1 MIARKQPELAEHAFD
16 GMPHFIRLHVKP
28 LPSGGGCKC
37 ALDFTVIIIYYKN
50 MIAAT
55 KIRIYPNTQQ
65 VEKLAK
71 AFGCARWLWNN
82 SLNESQKTYQ
92 ETGKGLGHFAL
103 NNRLPELKQSVDWLG
118 ETHSQVLQAVCLNL
132 SRAFVNFFERRAA
145 YPTFKSKHGKQ
156 TIQYPQG
163 VKIIEGRKLFL
174 PKIGH
179 VKAVVH
185 CEITGTI
192 KTVTISKT
200 PTGKYFAS
208 ILTENGLDAPII
220 SFDGKILGIDMGLT
234 HLAITSDGSK
244 FDNPKHVAKA
254 QKNLKRKQKKLSR
267 KMKGSN
273 SRNKA
278 RILVAKA
285 HEKVANARKDY
296 LHKLSR
302 RLVNENQVIAVENL
316 YVKGMMR
323 NHCLAKSIGDA
334 GWGAFTGMLK
344 YKTEQAGKGYIEV
357 NRFFP
362 SSKACSCCLHV
373 QSSMPLTIR
382 SWRCDKCGS
391 IHDRDINAAQNIRN
405 EAQRMIAAGIA
416 GTANRGTVSQVRGR
430 KSSVLARAIDV
441 RSPVL

>member
-1 MIARKQPELAEHAFD
+1 
-16 GMPHFIRLHVKP
+16 
-28 LPSGGGCKC
+28 
-37 ALDFTVIIIYYKN
+37 

-55 KIRIYPNTQQ
+55 KIRIYPDAKQT
-65 VEKLAK
+65 EKLAK

-92 ETGKGLGHFAL
+92 ETGKGLGHFSL
-103 NNRLPELKQSVDWLG
+103 NNRLPVLKQTVDWLG
-118 ETHSQVLQAVCLNL
+118 ETHSQVLQSVCLNL

-145 YPTFKSKHGKQ
+145 YPTFKSKHSKQ
-156 TIQYPQG
+156 SIQYPQG
-163 VKIIEGRKLFL
+163 VKIVEGRKLFL

-185 CEITGTI
+185 RDIVGTI

-200 PTGKYFAS
+200 LTGKYFAA
-208 ILTENGLDAPII
+208 ILTENGLDAPAI
-220 SFDGKILGIDMGLT
+220 SFDGKIVGIDVGLT

-254 QKNLKRKQKKLSR
+254 QKNLKRKQQKLSR
-267 KMKGSN
+267 KVKGSN
-273 SRNKA
+273 TRNKA

-302 RLVNENQVIAVENL
+302 RLVNESQVIAVEDL
-316 YVKGMMR
+316 HVKGMMR
-323 NHCLAKSIGDA
+323 NHCLAKAISDA
-334 GWGAFTGMLK
+334 GWGSLTTMLK
-344 YKTEQAGKGYIEV
+344 YKAEQAGKGYIEV

-362 SSKACSCCLHV
+362 SSKACSCCLHI
-373 QSSMPLTIR
+373 QSSMPLNIR

-391 IHDRDINAAQNIRN
+391 LHDRDINAAKNIRN

-416 GTANRGTVSQVRGR
+416 GTANRGTVSQVKGR

-441 RSPVL
+441 RSSVL

>member
-1 MIARKQPELAEHAFD
+1 
-16 GMPHFIRLHVKP
+16 
-28 LPSGGGCKC
+28 
-37 ALDFTVIIIYYKN
+37 

-55 KIRIYPNTQQ
+55 KIRIYPDAKQT
-65 VEKLAK
+65 ERLAK

-92 ETGKGLGHFAL
+92 ETGKGLGHFSL
-103 NNRLPELKQSVDWLG
+103 NNRLPVLKQTVDWLG
-118 ETHSQVLQAVCLNL
+118 ETHSQVLQSVCLNL

-145 YPTFKSKHGKQ
+145 YPTFKSKHSKQ
-156 TIQYPQG
+156 SIQYPQG
-163 VKIIEGRKLFL
+163 VKIVEGRKLFL

-185 CEITGTI
+185 RDIVGTI

-200 PTGKYFAS
+200 LTGKYFAA
-208 ILTENGLDAPII
+208 ILTENGLDAPAI
-220 SFDGKILGIDMGLT
+220 SFDGKIVGIDVGLT

-254 QKNLKRKQKKLSR
+254 QKNLKRKQQKLSR
-267 KMKGSN
+267 KVKGSN
-273 SRNKA
+273 TRNKA

-302 RLVNENQVIAVENL
+302 RLVNESQVIAVEDL
-316 YVKGMMR
+316 HVKGMMR
-323 NHCLAKSIGDA
+323 NHCLAKAISDA
-334 GWGAFTGMLK
+334 GWGSLTTMLK
-344 YKTEQAGKGYIEV
+344 YKAEQAGKGYIEV

-362 SSKACSCCLHV
+362 SSKACSCCLHI
-373 QSSMPLTIR
+373 QSSMPLNIR

-391 IHDRDINAAQNIRN
+391 LHDRDINAAKNIRN

-416 GTANRGTVSQVRGR
+416 GTANRGTVSQVKGR

-441 RSPVL
+441 RSSVL

>member
-1 MIARKQPELAEHAFD
+1 MI
-16 GMPHFIRLHVKP
+16 
-28 LPSGGGCKC
+28 
-37 ALDFTVIIIYYKN
+37 T
-50 MIAAT
+50 AT
-55 KIRIYPNTQQ
+55 KIRIYPDTNQ

-71 AFGCARWLWNN
+71 AFGCARWFWNN
-82 SLNESQKTYQ
+82 SLAETQKVYQ
-92 ETGKGLGHFAL
+92 ETGKGLGQFSL
-103 NNRLPELKQSVDWLG
+103 NARLPGLKIDFDWLG
-118 ETHSQVLQAVCLNL
+118 ETHSQVLQSVSLNL
-132 SRAFVNFFERRAA
+132 SRAFINFFERRAK
-145 YPTFKSKHGKQ
+145 YPNFKNKHSKQ

-163 VKIIEGRKLFL
+163 VKIVEGRKLFL

-185 CEITGTI
+185 REITGTI

-200 PTGKYFAS
+200 PTGKYFAA
-208 ILTENGLDAPII
+208 ILTENGLDAPAI
-220 SFDGKILGIDMGLT
+220 SLDGKILGIDVGLT

-254 QKNLKRKQKKLSR
+254 QKNLRRKQRKLSR
-267 KMKGSN
+267 KVKGSN
-273 SRNKA
+273 TRNKA

-302 RLVNENQVIAVENL
+302 RLVDENQVIAVDDL
-316 YVKGMMR
+316 HVKGMMR

-334 GWGAFTGMLK
+334 GWGSFTTMLK

-373 QSSMPLTIR
+373 QSSMPLNIR
-382 SWRCDKCGS
+382 SWRCDKCGTS
-391 IHDRDINAAQNIRN
+391 HDRDINAAQNIRN

-416 GTANRGTVSQVRGR
+416 GTAGRGTVSQVKGR
-430 KSSVLARAIDV
+430 KSSVLARAVDV
-441 RSPVL
+441 RSSVL